1 MSDSTTPTILS
12 QLSNDLAAAVETAA
26 AAVVIVDARRRLPA
40 SGVIW
45 NDQGLIATANH
56 VVERDEEIS
65 VIFADGRRIDATLVS
80 RDPGTD
86 VALLKIDPTN
96 ITAARKTT
104 TEIKPGHLVLAVG
117 RVDDS
122 GPQASFGT
130 VSAIGGF
137 SGRPRRGGQDE
148 KFIRAEIAMLPGFS
162 GGPLIDATG
171 AVIGINS
178 SHLGRGH
185 ITIPAAVIDW
195 VASGKS
201 KRGFIG
207 VGVQAVTIPAA
218 LASAAGVTQEQALV
232 IVGIETGG
240 PAEAAGF
247 YTGDVILGINDHPVS
262 SVEDFQA
269 QLSGDLVGTKAA
281 VKVIRGGTVQI
292 MQTDVI
298 ERAEPKDRPEHGER
312 PERGGP
318 GEHGRRGGPGERG
331 RHFGPRGR

>member
-1 MSDSTTPTILS
+1 MSDSTTPTVLS

-26 AAVVIVDARRRLPA
+26 ASVVIVDARRRLPA

-45 NDQGLIATANH
+45 NDQGMIATANH

-65 VIFADGRRIDATLVS
+65 VILADGRRVDATLVS

-207 VGVQAVTIPAA
+207 VGVQAVAIPAA

-298 ERAEPKDRPEHGER
+298 ERAEPKDRPEHEER

-318 GEHGRRGGPGERG
+318 GEHGRRGGPG